1 MATRSSPGRWRRGA
15 TGTTIAKRLFAGRGK
30 NTERREK
37 SWKTESGVGFGNDMQ
52 TVDSLNARQWFR
64 WREPLAWAISIVVFT
79 FLFFVLSQVFGGF
92 FGFII
97 AGGAAFCLFFF
108 YLDKRAFG
116 IVCPHCHQYIE
127 TNTPWICGNKDTPHR
142 NDQVDDFP
150 FIYRCQHCGFIP
162 KAYQCHHCF
171 KLIFLS
177 EDKQQTAF
185 AKCAD
190 IPVKVPK
197 PKPGKRDPY
206 EDEIAKKKRV
216 VELSELDV
224 KKAKIDVELKGYK
237 ETLEPPKMKTVGER
251 LRSRVHSKSELDAE
265 VRRLKEEADKEFA
278 GDEAGRA
285 KRYLEIDAEA
295 RELL

>member
-1 MATRSSPGRWRRGA
+1 
-15 TGTTIAKRLFAGRGK
+15 
-30 NTERREK
+30 
-37 SWKTESGVGFGNDMQ
+37 
-52 TVDSLNARQWFR
+52 
-64 WREPLAWAISIVVFT
+64 
-79 FLFFVLSQVFGGF
+79 
-92 FGFII
+92 
-97 AGGAAFCLFFF
+97 
-108 YLDKRAFG
+108 
-116 IVCPHCHQYIE
+116 
-127 TNTPWICGNKDTPHR
+127 
-142 NDQVDDFP
+142 
-150 FIYRCQHCGFIP
+150 
-162 KAYQCHHCF
+162 
-171 KLIFLS
+171 
-177 EDKQQTAF
+177 
-185 AKCAD
+185 
-190 IPVKVPK
+190 VPK